1 MVAKFSM
8 LLWDNRIV
16 RACGTKVR
24 LCLVVAGLEW
34 MSSFYGK
41 RGRGKGMQQTFTTIS
56 LIYILTLESSK
67 SFPQVALKPLSCL
80 WSPITI
86 LPLPHHARTPSQN
99 HLPLSSMSDDKDK
112 IVYVPDTMSD
122 WPWPAKLNP
131 LCDEVEAESIAWLT
145 SLKLHTPESFDAH
158 NEIRAGRLAAYSY
171 PDAPHGTYYCYI
183 SSPKHLLTNGFPL
196 DRLRIGTDIVHMLFI
211 IDEYTDM
218 EPTAGVHEISDII
231 LDALHNPDKPR
242 PEGELSLGEM
252 VRQ

>member
-1 MVAKFSM
+1 
-8 LLWDNRIV
+8 
-16 RACGTKVR
+16 
-24 LCLVVAGLEW
+24 
-34 MSSFYGK
+34 
-41 RGRGKGMQQTFTTIS
+41 
-56 LIYILTLESSK
+56 
-67 SFPQVALKPLSCL
+67 
-80 WSPITI
+80 
-86 LPLPHHARTPSQN
+86 
-99 HLPLSSMSDDKDK
+99 MSDDEDK

-231 LDALHNPDKPR
+231 LDALRNPDKLR

-252 VRQ
+252 IRQ